1 VSERAEHVSVRTLS
15 LVAVLLVL
23 AVPSAHAQ
31 GSYELSWWTV
41 DGGGITG
48 ASGGGFTL
56 GGTVGQPDAGGPL
69 AGGLF
74 SVSGGF
80 WPTATALI
88 LAPVPGDFYSVTP
101 CRMVDTRN
109 ASGPLGGPALQ
120 SGAMRTFVVTGV
132 CGVPSSAKALSVN
145 LAVTQPIAAGYLS
158 LLPGDQSVVPAISAI
173 NYAPGQTRAN
183 NAIAR
188 LAIDGSGGLK
198 VFSASSVHFILDV
211 NGYFE

>member
-1 VSERAEHVSVRTLS
+1 VSLRTLS

-23 AVPSAHAQ
+23 AVPRVHAQ
-31 GSYELSWWTV
+31 GSYGLSWWTV
-41 DGGGITG
+41 DGGGIMG

-56 GGTVGQPDAGGPL
+56 SGTVGQPDAGGPL
-69 AGGLF
+69 VGGLF
-74 SVSGGF
+74 SVAGGF
-80 WPTATALI
+80 WPAATALI
-88 LAPVPGDFYSVTP
+88 PAAVLPTDFYSVTP
-101 CRMVDTRN
+101 CRMIDTRN
-109 ASGPLGGPALQ
+109 AAGPLGGPALE
-120 SGAMRTFVVTGV
+120 SGAVRIFVVTSV

-145 LAVTQPIAAGYLS
+145 LTVAQPAAVGYLS
-158 LLPGDQSVVPAISAI
+158 LLPGDQAGVPAVSAI
-173 NYAPGQTRAN
+173 AYAPGQTRAN